1 MLLEEFPMR
10 TKSHYTVHLNAS
22 VEWLVVWMFWGWV
35 VNRRFKVGKDE
46 SSNVEFCLCKVH
58 NKELTGM
65 WRSSISDQRAAGG
78 SIHSESLSTKTV
90 CRRKTGMSPVE
101 TKWWNQESLLLLYH
115 QLPYRAL
122 VAASLKHFYYNHL
135 TFFTH
140 VQGNT
145 FCFKSFSWQ
154 AGGLLLITLMYLKK
168 VNR

>member
-1 MLLEEFPMR
+1 MLLEEFPTW

-22 VEWLVVWMFWGWV
+22 VEWVVVWMFWGWV
-35 VNRRFKVGKDE
+35 VNRRTKVGKDE

-58 NKELTGM
+58 NREFTRM
-65 WRSSISDQRAAGG
+65 WRSSRSDQRAVGA

-90 CRRKTGMSPVE
+90 CRRKTGISPVE
-101 TKWWNQESLLLLYH
+101 TKWLNQESCLLPYH
-115 QLPYRAL
+115 QLMCRAL
-122 VAASLKHFYYNHL
+122 AAASLKRFYYNHL
-135 TFFTH
+135 IFFNR

-154 AGGLLLITLMYLKK
+154 AGGPLLIALMYLKK